1 MDMMRSSA
9 MNIQHYKTT
18 WRAVL
23 CAALFCSQA
32 SAQTIGT
39 GSTLMRDLMTAWTA
53 QHGSATGGARYEPS
67 GSSAGVAQA
76 REGTVDFGVTDVP
89 LTAAALQQANLK
101 QVPLAAAAVAV
112 IVNLPELGGKPIKLT
127 GDILGDIF
135 TGGIT
140 QWNHSQIASAN
151 PGLTLP
157 ARAIVPIWRSDGSG
171 QSYVFSTYLSRGN
184 AKWRRT
190 ISSTNNLALPV
201 GRGVRGGA
209 AVLEAV
215 KATPGA
221 IGYDSL
227 GAAQRAGLG
236 IAELRN
242 AADRFVTP
250 NAASISEALAQAK
263 WSNDSASADLD
274 GSAGAGS
281 YPMSAVT
288 YAVIS
293 GNRKGGVNPVPFLK
307 AAVASGD
314 AQVSQA
320 GLIPLPPA
328 GKSLASQIK

>member
-1 MDMMRSSA
+1 MNQPHFSA
-9 MNIQHYKTT
+9 SKISC
-18 WRAVL
+18 V
-23 CAALFCSQA
+23 AALCLSLLGTSV

-39 GSTLMRDLMTAWTA
+39 GSTLMRDVMASWTA
-53 QHGSATGGARYEPS
+53 QYGSATGGARYEPT

-76 REGTVDFGVTDVP
+76 REGTVDFDVP
-89 LTAAALQQANLK
+89 LTAAALQQANLR

-112 IVNLPELGGKPIKLT
+112 IVNLPELGGKPVKLT
-127 GDILGDIF
+127 GDILSDIF
-135 TGGIT
+135 TGAIT
-140 QWNHSQIASAN
+140 QWNHSQIAAAN
-151 PGLTLP
+151 PGLPLP
-157 ARAIVPIWRSDGSG
+157 NRAIVPIWRADGSG
-171 QSYVFSTYLSRGN
+171 QSYVFSTYLS
-184 AKWRRT
+184 
-190 ISSTNNLALPV
+190 
-201 GRGVRGGA
+201 RGVRGGA

-221 IGYDSL
+221 IGYDSF

-242 AADRFVTP
+242 AADRFVAP
-250 NAASISEALAQAK
+250 SAASINEALAQAK
-263 WSNDSASADLD
+263 WNNDSASADLD

-320 GLIPLPPA
+320 GLIPLPAA

>member
-1 MDMMRSSA
+1 LERKM
-9 MNIQHYKTT
+9 KTT
-18 WRAVL
+18 RINAYKIIGLVVL
-23 CAALFCSQA
+23 GIGLISTEV
-32 SAQTIGT
+32 SAQTLGT
-39 GSTLMRDLMTAWTA
+39 GSTLIRDVMASWTTQYGGA
-53 QHGSATGGARYEPS
+53 SGGARYEPS
-67 GSSAGVAQA
+67 GSSAGIAQA

-89 LTAAALQQANLK
+89 LTAAALQQANLR
-101 QVPLAAAAVAV
+101 QMPLAAAAVAV

-135 TGGIT
+135 TGSIT
-140 QWNHSQIASAN
+140 QWNHSQIAAAN
-151 PGLTLP
+151 PGLPLP
-157 ARAIVPIWRSDGSG
+157 NRAIVPVWRADGSG
-171 QSYVFSTYLSRGN
+171 QSYVFSAYISRGN

-190 ISSTNNLALPV
+190 TGSTNNLSQLA
-201 GRGVRGGA
+201 GRSVRGGA
-209 AVLEAV
+209 ALLEAV
-215 KATPGA
+215 KATLGA

-242 AADRFVTP
+242 AADRFVAP
-250 NAASISEALAQAK
+250 SSASVSEAVSQAK
-263 WSNDSASADLD
+263 WSAESLSADLD

-314 AQVSQA
+314 AQVLQA
-320 GLIPLPPA
+320 GLIPLPAA
-328 GKSLASQIK
+328 GKSLVSPLK

>member
-1 MDMMRSSA
+1 MNQPHFSA
-9 MNIQHYKTT
+9 SKISC
-18 WRAVL
+18 V
-23 CAALFCSQA
+23 AALCLSLLGTSV

-39 GSTLMRDLMTAWTA
+39 GSTLMRDVMASWTA
-53 QHGSATGGARYEPS
+53 QYGSATGGARYEPT

-89 LTAAALQQANLK
+89 LTAAALQQANLR

-112 IVNLPELGGKPIKLT
+112 IVNLPELGGKPVKLT
-127 GDILGDIF
+127 GDILSDIF
-135 TGGIT
+135 TGAIT
-140 QWNHSQIASAN
+140 HSQIAAAN
-151 PGLTLP
+151 PGLPLP
-157 ARAIVPIWRSDGSG
+157 NRAIVPIWRADGSG

-184 AKWRRT
+184 AKWRRNVG
-190 ISSTNNLALPV
+190 STNNLSQMA

-221 IGYDSL
+221 IGYDSF

-242 AADRFVTP
+242 AADRFVAP
-250 NAASISEALAQAK
+250 SAASINEALAQAK
-263 WSNDSASADLD
+263 WNNDSASADLD

-320 GLIPLPPA
+320 GLIPLPAA

>member
-1 MDMMRSSA
+1 MKTQHFSA
-9 MNIQHYKTT
+9 NRIT
-18 WRAVL
+18 AI
-23 CAALFCSQA
+23 AALCMGLLSA
-32 SAQTIGT
+32 HVSAQTIGT
-39 GSTLMRDLMTAWTA
+39 GSTLMRDVMTSWTA
-53 QHGSATGGARYEPS
+53 QYGSASGGARYEPS
-67 GSSAGVAQA
+67 GSSAGVTQA

-89 LTAAALQQANLK
+89 LTAAALQQANLR
-101 QVPLAAAAVAV
+101 QMPLAAAAVAV

-140 QWNHSQIASAN
+140 QWNHSQILAAN
-151 PGLTLP
+151 PGLPLP
-157 ARAIVPIWRSDGSG
+157 NRGIVPIWRADGSG
-171 QSYVFSTYLSRGN
+171 QSYVFSTYISRGN
-184 AKWRRT
+184 SKWRRA
-190 ISSTNNLALPV
+190 IGGTNNLSQLA
-201 GRGVRGGA
+201 GRSVRGGA
-209 AVLEAV
+209 ALLDAV
-215 KATPGA
+215 RATPGA

-242 AADRFVTP
+242 AADRFVAP
-250 NAASISEALAQAK
+250 NAASINEALSQAK
-263 WSNDSASADLD
+263 WSADSLSADLD

-293 GNRKGGVNPVPFLK
+293 GTRKGGVNPVPFLK

-320 GLIPLPPA
+320 GLIPLPA
-328 GKSLASQIK
+328 TAKNMANQIK